1 MRVRGLP
8 VREGGV
14 RLPQDC
20 AAREG
25 AVRRAVRD
33 CAAHEGALWARV
45 DACAGVPVREGY
57 GRMGGGWIWKRSRFW
72 CW

>member
-1 MRVRGLP
+1 MRVRGVP

-25 AVRRAVRD
+25 AVR
-33 CAAHEGALWARV
+33 
-45 DACAGVPVREGY
+45 VP
-57 GRMGGGWIWKRSRFW
+57 
-72 CW
+72 